1 VTDEILRLMA
11 ERRSI
16 RRFKPD
22 PIPREIIENL
32 IDAARWAPS
41 AGNLQPWHFY
51 VVVRQDRRRCL
62 ANAALNQD
70 FLAEA
75 PVCILVCAEPGR
87 SASHYGDRGRE
98 LYCLQDTAAAV
109 QNILVLATAY
119 GLGTC
124 WVGAFDEYRLKS
136 CMGLPEDQRP
146 VAMIALG
153 YPAVENQSR
162 PNRRGLDEIRTYI

>member
-1 VTDEILRLMA
+1 M
-11 ERRSI
+11 
-16 RRFKPD
+16 
-22 PIPREIIENL
+22 
-32 IDAARWAPS
+32 
-41 AGNLQPWHFY
+41 
-51 VVVRQDRRRCL
+51 
-62 ANAALNQD
+62 
-70 FLAEA
+70 
-75 PVCILVCAEPGR
+75 CAEPGR

-124 WVGAFDEYRLKS
+124 WVGAFDEYKLKS
-136 CMGLPEDQRP
+136 CMELPDDKRP
-146 VAMIALG
+146 VSMIALG